1 MMLNLIRK
9 LLEVLIKVIPNL
21 KKLCGNLL
29 RLRMLKNLMIYLV
42 SVGIMK
48 NRLQVIKKVKPG
60 CSSLAFLLF
69 NVTYINIHKMNCLN
83 IFSK

>member
-9 LLEVLIKVIPNL
+9 LLEVLIKVIPDL

-29 RLRMLKNLMIYLV
+29 RLRILKNLMIYLV

-60 CSSLAFLLF
+60 CSSLAFF
-69 NVTYINIHKMNCLN
+69 VVQCYIYKH
-83 IFSK
+83 S